1 MIAKMV
7 DCSDHDAQYGI
18 LSVDNIS
25 LEEVQN
31 KIYEIKF
38 IKPCHIDEG
47 TEIYEYWKKGLEDI
61 EAAFAM
67 LPESMSEI
75 FIKSAKI
82 SLVQPIQMWRENNV

>member
-31 KIYEIKF
+31 KIYEIKRKFYEEGFDDWCIDDVFEKFPEEWEWNF
-38 IKPCHIDEG
+38 IQTDYDEAI
-47 TEIYEYWKKGLEDI
+47 EI
-61 EAAFAM
+61 
-67 LPESMSEI
+67 
-75 FIKSAKI
+75 
-82 SLVQPIQMWRENNV
+82 